1 MGIKISDLELPK
13 SKLESEY
20 QVVSVARWQKD
31 GEILGWSYECILT
44 KVRYEKISVKVAT
57 TAEAP
62 IISNEELAQQGLI
75 TIIFD
80 NLTIRPWAQVNGRFI
95 NYGLSAT
102 ADSAKL
108 VNKKLGNTPAH

>member
-1 MGIKISDLELPK
+1 MGIKITNLELPK

-31 GEILGWSYECILT
+31 GEILGWSYERILT

-62 IISNEELAQQGLI
+62 IISNDKSAQQGV
-75 TIIFD
+75 TMIIFE
-80 NLTIRPWAQVNGRFI
+80 NLAIRPWAQVDGQFI
-95 NYGLSAT
+95 NCGLSAT

-108 VNKKLGNTPAH
+108 VNKKGGNI

>member
-1 MGIKISDLELPK
+1 MGIKITDLELPK

-62 IISNEELAQQGLI
+62 IISNDELAQRGLSTI
-75 TIIFD
+75 TFD
-80 NLTIRPWAQVNGRFI
+80 NLAIRPWAQVNGRFI

-108 VNKKLGNTPAH
+108 VNKKGENTSAH

>member
-1 MGIKISDLELPK
+1 MGIKITDLELPK
-13 SKLESEY
+13 SKLETEY

-57 TAEAP
+57 TAETP
-62 IISNEELAQQGLI
+62 IISNDELAKQGL
-75 TIIFD
+75 TTVTFD
-80 NLTIRPWAQVNGRFI
+80 NLAIRPWAQVNGRFI

-108 VNKKLGNTPAH
+108 VNKTGGNAPVH